1 MQIYVIFLF
10 YWKMNADDWGT
21 YKDVQFS
28 VHMAGLLG
36 EFGPVK
42 VSPHLMPLHVLICI
56 DRKTQEKKKELP
68 INYCEPFQEN
78 HTQKIHGFAKILM
91 STYFSIALT
100 LTYTLQIY

>member
-56 DRKTQEKKKELP
+56 DRKTQEKKKRATNKLLRTLP
-68 INYCEPFQEN
+68 RESHAEN
-78 HTQKIHGFAKILM
+78 PWFC
-91 STYFSIALT
+91 
-100 LTYTLQIY
+100 